1 MDAPL
6 APLPPL
12 SAIRAFEAA
21 ARHGSF
27 TKAAQ
32 ELAMTQAAVS
42 YQIKQLEDRLGAPL
56 FVRHARKV
64 DLTALGAELAAST
77 SEAFGQLRSA
87 FGRACGAVDN
97 VLVISALPTVAAAW
111 LAPRLGQFQLSH
123 PKLAVRID
131 TDIEPVDLQLRADV
145 AIRSGSSAW
154 PGLERHFLLPSVYT
168 AVCSPEFRDLHGL
181 RRPQQLA
188 KLPRI
193 GRPSRWA
200 RWLAQAE
207 VAVDEAGSGSTGVE
221 FGVEQMEAASAM
233 AGHGVAMVSPLL
245 FRADLQ
251 AGRLIQPFAQVTR
264 DPKDYWLVYARNRM
278 TLNKVIA
285 FRQWALDEAD
295 KTLRA
300 CRDVLHGLDQ
310 PAGRPPQA

>member
-1 MDAPL
+1 MDSSIT
-6 APLPPL
+6 PLPPL

-64 DLTALGAELAAST
+64 ELTALGVELAAST
-77 SEAFGQLRSA
+77 SEAFSQLRSA
-87 FGRACGAVDN
+87 FGRAYGTVEN

-123 PKLAVRID
+123 PTLAVRID

-154 PGLERHFLLPSVYT
+154 PGLERHYLLPSVYT
-168 AVCSPEFRDLHGL
+168 AVCSPEFRDQHSL
-181 RRPQQLA
+181 RRPKQLA
-188 KLPRI
+188 ALPRI
-193 GRPSRWA
+193 GRPSRWT

-207 VAVDEAGSGSTGVE
+207 GAVDEASGSTGVA

-251 AGRLIQPFAQVTR
+251 AGRLVQPFAQVTR

-278 TLNKVIA
+278 TLKKIIA
-285 FRQWALDEAD
+285 FRQWALGEAE
-295 KTLRA
+295 KTLQA
-300 CRDVLHGLDQ
+300 CKDVLDGLDKPVERQ
-310 PAGRPPQA
+310 PKA